1 MEGRN
6 SLTTLIAWRPGVNSH
21 SETTETIPHA
31 TQTLDGG
38 ATRPTRSAVQSSPMA
53 AKNKNDNKTMAIL
66 LFAHGSRVEEA
77 NDGVRDLARQVEARG
92 TYPYVRATFLEL
104 AEPNLGAAIAQA
116 AEAGFRR
123 VIVIPYFL
131 TMGLHMRRDL
141 PSLVAPEKQ
150 KHPDLEIEVGQ
161 SLEGHPLMASVIL
174 ERVREVTRARK
185 TAR

>member
-1 MEGRN
+1 MTG
-6 SLTTLIAWRPGVNSH
+6 
-21 SETTETIPHA
+21 
-31 TQTLDGG
+31 
-38 ATRPTRSAVQSSPMA
+38 
-53 AKNKNDNKTMAIL
+53 KNKNNERMAIL

-77 NDGVRDLARQVEARG
+77 NDGVRDLARQVEAMG
-92 TYPYVRATFLEL
+92 PYRHVRATFLEL
-104 AEPNLGAAIAQA
+104 AEPSLGAAIAEA

-161 SLEGHPLMASVIL
+161 SLEGHPFMVSIIL
-174 ERVREVTRARK
+174 ERVRAVTKKTKAAR
-185 TAR
+185 